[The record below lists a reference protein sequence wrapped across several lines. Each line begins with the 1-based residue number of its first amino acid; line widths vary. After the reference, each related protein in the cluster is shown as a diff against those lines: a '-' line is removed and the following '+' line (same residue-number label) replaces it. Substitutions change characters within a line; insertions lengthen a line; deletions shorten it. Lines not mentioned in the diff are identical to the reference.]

1 VHDDDK
7 KEWKSDEDNS
17 EGDKKAKAVSFK
29 NRAISAG
36 NKFRRSLRRK
46 RRRRVGDH
54 VASIEDIRDVKEL
67 EAVQRFHQ
75 CLHDEGLLPERH
87 DDYHVMLRF
96 LKARK
101 FDIDKAKH
109 MWSEMLRWRKEF
121 GADNIEV
128 KQRLDHMLQYVGS
141 DSLSS
146 CNFWKF
152 DIWII

>member
-1 VHDDDK
+1 MHDDDK

-87 DDYHVMLRF
+87 DDYHVMLR
-96 LKARK
+96 
-101 FDIDKAKH
+101 
-109 MWSEMLRWRKEF
+109 
-121 GADNIEV
+121 
-128 KQRLDHMLQYVGS
+128 
-141 DSLSS
+141 
-146 CNFWKF
+146 CNFF
-152 DIWII
+152 LISESQLLGFLLTPAENSALLI